1 MFDDELKKVGT
12 LYDPNKDDFLWV
24 YMQRGKLVRVVPDSF
39 LMATLKILFLPVI
52 VTAFI
57 LIMLLGN

>member
-39 LMATLKILFLPVI
+39 LMATLKILFLPVS